1 MPWLDISIVLIG
13 PPTFSIYP
21 CIAVVDVESLTLL
34 PTLILLIEDAWLVV
48 VIPTFSFLGRVVT
61 AFGFNLAIFPLSDDI
76 GEL

>member
-34 PTLILLIEDAWLVV
+34 PTLILAMEDAWVVV
-48 VIPTFSFLGRVVT
+48 VIPTFNFLGKVLIE
-61 AFGFNLAIFPLSDDI
+61 FGSNLLIFCESI
-76 GEL
+76 SKGEF